1 MKTTLH
7 KKKVFK
13 SIALALEED
22 VGSGDIT
29 AEIISE
35 TSTSK
40 ADLIVR
46 NSSILCGID
55 WFNESFSQLNKNIS
69 ILWFK
74 KEGERI
80 DSNEILARI
89 EGPTREILTA
99 ERTALNFLQ
108 FMSGIAHKTFLYKE
122 IIKKTSIT
130 IMDTRKTIPNLRY
143 EQKYAVKCGGGKNHR
158 MGLYD
163 AVLIKENHIQAA
175 GSITEAVKVFK
186 NNKINDI
193 EVEVQNL
200 DELKEA
206 ILADADIVMLDNFN
220 IDERRQAIKVN
231 NKRVLL
237 EVSGNINFSSIQEL
251 LALDIDYIS
260 TGDLTKNINAADFS
274 LLINKSSINL

>member
-220 IDERRQAIKVN
+220 IDEIRQAIKVN